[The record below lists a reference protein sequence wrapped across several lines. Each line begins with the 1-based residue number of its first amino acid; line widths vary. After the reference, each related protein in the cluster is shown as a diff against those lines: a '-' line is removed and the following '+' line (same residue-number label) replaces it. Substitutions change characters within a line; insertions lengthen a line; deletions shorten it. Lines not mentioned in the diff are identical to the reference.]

1 MSRKRFLTWTQFD
14 AAVLY
19 LAREMSKVPGPISGV
34 YGPPRGGLPLAV
46 ALSHALEQPLLME
59 PAAGMIWV
67 DDIVDSGKT
76 LQLALNAAACC
87 AWFSRR
93 PRYDVTMAAL
103 CKGDEWL
110 VFPWEVDAAAAADQA
125 DYQRRRA

>member
-1 MSRKRFLTWTQFD
+1 MTRKRYLTWTQFD
-14 AAVLY
+14 EAVVY
-19 LAREMSKVPGPISGV
+19 LAREMFKVSGPVSGV

-46 ALSHALEQPLLME
+46 ALSHALDKPLLLE
-59 PAAGMIWV
+59 PALRMIWV
-67 DDIVDSGKT
+67 DDIVDTGKT
-76 LQLALNAAACC
+76 LEAVKDAAACC

-110 VFPWEVDAAAAADQA
+110 VFPWESVAAVAADEA